1 MHADVSAL
9 APLKFG
15 YIFVFICYFYT
26 FIIQSFM
33 YNIKTLINISKRG
46 AGIWLSAASLEMI
59 TAYSIFQPPSGTK
72 RHHTLP
78 MALHHTP
85 G

>member
-1 MHADVSAL
+1 MSNPQTLYTELGFHWTVMIFTTGFVVHADVSAL

-46 AGIWLSAASLEMI
+46 AGI
-59 TAYSIFQPPSGTK
+59 
-72 RHHTLP
+72 
-78 MALHHTP
+78 
-85 G
+85 